1 MAEKQET
8 QEQVALVTGA
18 SRGIGAAIAHALAAR
33 GCNLALNHSNENSA
47 QACADL
53 ADELQREYGIVLMF
67 LILKQQKKWLKAF
80 ANSLVALMCW

>member
-18 SRGIGAAIAHALAAR
+18 SRGIGAAIARALAAR
-33 GCNLALNHSNENSA
+33 GCNLALNHSSEHSA

-53 ADELQREYGIVLMF
+53 ADDLQREYGI
-67 LILKQQKKWLKAF
+67 KAVVF
-80 ANSLVALMCW
+80 CADVSNFEAAKNGRRRS